1 MMSMTCH
8 NLDSA
13 RTVLD
18 LFSSRCSS
26 NASFNRPSLRNC
38 AQSSCKRSSRGYGAR
53 KLVGR
58 RRGIA
63 LCRVSSTKTP
73 ETLLNDTGVAQG
85 PPPVSGLK
93 KESRSPISLTNLFE
107 VVAED
112 LQILNQNLKS
122 IVGAENP
129 VLMSAAEQ
137 IFGAGGKRMRPALVF
152 LVSRATAELVG
163 LKELTMEH
171 RRLAEIIEMIH
182 TASLIHDDVLDDS
195 DIRRGK
201 ETVHQLYGTRVAVL
215 AGDFMFAQS
224 SWYLANLEN
233 LEVIKLISQVIK
245 DFASG
250 EIKQA
255 SSLFD
260 CDTELEE
267 YLIKSYYKTASLIA
281 ASTKGAGIFSGVD
294 SSISQKMYEYGKN
307 LGLSFQVIDDIL
319 DFTQSAE
326 QLGKPA
332 GSDLV
337 KGNLTAPVIFAL
349 EKEPKLREIIESEFS
364 EPGSLDEAIALIKSC
379 GGIGRAQ
386 ELAEEKADLAIQNL
400 QCLPQSPFRVAL
412 EDMVMFNLERID

>member
-1 MMSMTCH
+1 MSMACS
-8 NLDSA
+8 NLDLG

-18 LFSSRCSS
+18 LVACGCSSSASFDRSCVRNYSKINSKASSRVYGV
-26 NASFNRPSLRNC
+26 RRLV
-38 AQSSCKRSSRGYGAR
+38 SSRFDRAR
-53 KLVGR
+53 CS
-58 RRGIA
+58 IA
-63 LCRVSSTKTP
+63 SMKAA
-73 ETLLNDTGVAQG
+73 ETLLDDAAQG
-85 PPPVSGLK
+85 PPPVLDLK
-93 KESRSPISLTNLFE
+93 EQRMPISLTNVFG
-107 VVAED
+107 VVADD
-112 LQILNQNLKS
+112 LQTLNRNLQS

-152 LVSRATAELVG
+152 LVSRATAELVN
-163 LKELTMEH
+163 LKELTLEH

-195 DIRRGK
+195 NMRRGK

-233 LEVIKLISQVIK
+233 LQVIKLISQVIK

-260 CDTELEE
+260 CDVKLEE
-267 YLIKSYYKTASLIA
+267 YLLKSYYKTASLIA
-281 ASTKGAGIFSGVD
+281 ASTKGAAIFSRVD
-294 SSISQKMYEYGKN
+294 TYITEKMYEYGKN
-307 LGLSFQVIDDIL
+307 LGLSFQVVDDIL

-332 GSDLV
+332 GSDLI

-364 EPGSLDEAIALIKSC
+364 EPGTLDEAVDLVKSC
-379 GGIGRAQ
+379 GGIERAQ
-386 ELAEEKADLAIQNL
+386 ELAKEKAEIAIQNL
-400 QCLPQSPFRVAL
+400 QCLPRSTFRIAL
-412 EDMVMFNLERID
+412 EDMVLYNLDRID

>member
-1 MMSMTCH
+1 MSMTCH
-8 NLDSA
+8 NLDFS

-18 LFSSRCSS
+18 VVACGCYL
-26 NASFNRPSLRNC
+26 NATFNRSSVRNY
-38 AQSSCKRSSRGYGAR
+38 AKSSCKSRSRGHGGGID
-53 KLVGR
+53 VCR

-63 LCRVSSTKTP
+63 RCRVSSTRTP
-73 ETLLNDTGVAQG
+73 ETLRNEVAQG
-85 PPPVSGLK
+85 PPPVFELK
-93 KESRSPISLTNLFE
+93 KGSRSPISLTNLFE

-112 LQILNQNLKS
+112 LGTLNQNLQN

-129 VLMSAAEQ
+129 LLMSAAEQ

-163 LKELTMEH
+163 LKELTMKH

-260 CDTELEE
+260 CDVELEE

-281 ASTKGAGIFSGVD
+281 ASTKGAAIFSGVD
-294 SSISQKMYEYGKN
+294 SDVCQKMYEYGKN

-349 EKEPKLREIIESEFS
+349 EKDPKLRDIIESEFS
-364 EPGSLDEAIALIKSC
+364 EPNSLDEAIGLVKSS
-379 GGIGRAQ
+379 GGIERAQ
-386 ELAEEKADLAIQNL
+386 ELAKEKAYLAIQNL
-400 QCLPQSPFRVAL
+400 QCLPQGAFRLAL